1 MKKAIPGLMIL
12 CWAAALGWAQ
22 SVETAN
28 VSGDWTIKVATTRG
42 VRTSDVNFVQDG
54 EKLTV
59 TMTNPQ
65 SGVGKGQGTI
75 KGVDIE
81 WSITRSSFRVSMTFS
96 YKGNVEGDTMSGEIK
111 ISDSTTGTWT
121 ATRKKA

>member
-22 SVETAN
+22 AIETAN
-28 VSGDWTIKVATTRG
+28 VGGDWQIKVATTRG

-65 SGVGKGQGTI
+65 SGPAGGQGTI
-75 KGVDIE
+75 KGTDIE
-81 WSITRSSFRVSMTFS
+81 WSITRSSARGSLTFS
-96 YKGNVEGDTMSGEIK
+96 YKGKVEGDTMSGEIK

-121 ATRKKA
+121 AARKKA